1 MTRTVNA
8 FLTLLLICIFECGLV
23 AQNSPEIRTD
33 TVKQGF
39 YIPLDSNVVSCK
51 VGILPQGGKLE
62 MINMQGNSLSSET
75 ISQIGVLKNGSV
87 VVYSEITVL
96 SKGTFVKSKSVRYV
110 IGARNSVPAL
120 RDPSLPDTLS
130 AAEIGAIVLDKEVF
144 SFQIVFVLEGAVYD
158 FEMTGN
164 GVAPT
169 VKDKL
174 LTLPAGTKVWFESIK
189 SEDGTGAKRILPS
202 RVFVIK

>member
-1 MTRTVNA
+1 MHS
-8 FLTLLLICIFECGLV
+8 LLCYSFV
-23 AQNSPEIRTD
+23 
-33 TVKQGF
+33 F
-39 YIPLDSNVVSCK
+39 SNVVWLLRIHLK
-51 VGILPQGGKLE
+51 YELILSSKDSIFHSILMWFRVKLAYCHRGGKLE
-62 MINMQGNSLSSET
+62 MFNMQGNSLSSET